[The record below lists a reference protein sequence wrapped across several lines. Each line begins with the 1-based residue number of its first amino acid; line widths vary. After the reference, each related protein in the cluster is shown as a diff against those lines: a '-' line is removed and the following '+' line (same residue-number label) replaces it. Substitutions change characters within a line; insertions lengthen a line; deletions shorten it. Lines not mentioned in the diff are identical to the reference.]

1 MKKETHNWLMPINI
15 SYHPG
20 TKTPLLEDTAA
31 EILAAFTAM
40 GHTVQQQP
48 DDKTTVLL
56 TTARFGDLLSWR
68 NALMFTGRIKF
79 KLSHAP
85 STVTLVQITPQELE
99 DILAHFEQALA
110 KEPFNR
116 EEFEFDGL
124 AQTAPDVLVEQGR
137 RGGPMLSLIRLIQ
150 AQLKCIRILLLVGE
164 DTPERVYH
172 FDLVG
177 AHPFTEMSE
186 DKEEFYRDIVLRTV
200 TYESTY
206 EVTKHQ
212 VIDDLIPA
220 ETWEELSSVEAMQ
233 VAGQEM
239 GKRKFFTDMLRIV
252 DLVPVPALSDA
263 IADQYSEGCFATWDP
278 YISAL
283 IATVTGSARPVDK
296 GNISPNDLAVI
307 VGIRPDGLG
316 AQVRHV
322 EGGEN
327 ISPSSEAVEMMD
339 MDLVLPKVG
348 VDGLPG
354 ALPVVRSKLH
364 GHRGVSAYNP
374 EMIEFVPLDPPYYN
388 YLVSCATEAQ
398 ARAIKSAFG
407 RAESLR
413 NPDDPRKVAFT
424 VLPGHGIVIT
434 EKWQPDKKPFQ
445 VIWEYMD
452 DGFLE
457 IDRLVPQGPI
467 QYHMNG
473 RGMMELK
480 EGGA

>member
-1 MKKETHNWLMPINI
+1 MKKETHHWLTPINI

-20 TKTPLLEDTAA
+20 TLTPLLETVAENLLDT
-31 EILAAFTAM
+31 FTAL
-40 GHTVQQQP
+40 GHTVQPQP
-48 DDKTTVLL
+48 DDQTDVLL

-68 NALMFTGRIKF
+68 KALMFTGRAKF
-79 KLSHAP
+79 KLSHVP
-85 STVTLVQITPQELE
+85 RTVTLVHITPQELK
-99 DILAHFEQALA
+99 DILDHFEQALA
-110 KEPFNR
+110 KEPFVR
-116 EEFEFDGL
+116 EEFEFEGL
-124 AQTAPDVLVEQGR
+124 AQAAPDVLVEQGR
-137 RGGPMLSLIRLIQ
+137 RGGPILSLIRLIQ
-150 AQLKCIRILLLVGE
+150 SQLKCIRILLVVGE

-172 FDLVG
+172 IDLVG
-177 AHPFTEMSE
+177 AHPYTEMGA
-186 DKEEFYRDIVLRTV
+186 DNQAFYRDIVLRTV

-212 VIDDLIPA
+212 VVGDLVPA

-233 VAGQEM
+233 TAGQEM

-278 YISAL
+278 YLPAL

-296 GNISPNDLAVI
+296 GNISHNDLAVI

-316 AQVRHV
+316 AQVRHI

-339 MDLVLPKVG
+339 MDLVLPKVE
-348 VDGLPG
+348 VDGLSG
-354 ALPVVRSKLH
+354 DLPVVRSKLH
-364 GHRGVSAYNP
+364 GHRGVSAFNP
-374 EMIEFVPLDPPYYN
+374 EMVEFVPLDPPYYN

-413 NPDDPRKVAFT
+413 NPGDPRQVAFT

-445 VIWEYMD
+445 LIWEYMD
-452 DGFLE
+452 DGYIE

-467 QYHMNG
+467 QYKMNG
-473 RGMMELK
+473 RGMMELR
-480 EGGA
+480 EVEA